1 MKKNTSWKFTDEL
14 SISGSGEFGLR
25 EIQLLPPLSFVPLNG
40 YWLFSAKPTL
50 FIVFVSSLILYTTHW
65 TEIVAVSFLLEK
77 LEIDLLPEACQ
88 VFGLQPFSG
97 LFFIKKAAGT
107 RQSFKKKYQQ
117 NIPSVQNRRWGKSVN
132 PGQQNSTK
140 L

>member
-1 MKKNTSWKFTDEL
+1 M
-14 SISGSGEFGLR
+14 
-25 EIQLLPPLSFVPLNG
+25 PLNG

-50 FIVFVSSLILYTTHW
+50 FIVFVSSLILLYTTDW

-97 LFFIKKAAGT
+97 LFSLK
-107 RQSFKKKYQQ
+107 RLQV
-117 NIPSVQNRRWGKSVN
+117 PVN
-132 PGQQNSTK
+132 LLKRSTTSKIYPQYIIEDGEICQPRSTK
-140 L
+140 LYKIVNNDLTWEVLHVGTSNNLLSDCPQEYFQ